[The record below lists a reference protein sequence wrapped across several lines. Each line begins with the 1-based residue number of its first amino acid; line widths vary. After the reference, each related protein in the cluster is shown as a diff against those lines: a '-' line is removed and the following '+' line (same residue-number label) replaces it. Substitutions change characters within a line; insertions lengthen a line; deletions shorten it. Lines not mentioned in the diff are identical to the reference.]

1 MKIVEGK
8 LNAEKLKFALV
19 VSRFNDFLTGKLADG
34 AVDTLRRH
42 GADDKDITLV
52 KVPGAYELA
61 LAADKA
67 ASGNYSAVLCL
78 GVIIRGDTPHFDLVA
93 SETAKGVAEVSMRHK
108 KPVIFGVVAADNLE
122 QAIERCGAK
131 QGNKGSE
138 AAMAAIEMANLFK
151 NL

>member
-8 LNAEKLKFALV
+8 LNADKLKFALV

-42 GADDKDITLV
+42 GADEKDITLV

-67 ASGNYSAVLCL
+67 AAGNYHAVVCL

-93 SETAKGVAEVSMRHK
+93 AETAKGVAEVSMRHK

-122 QAIERCGAK
+122 QAIERCGTK

>member
-1 MKIVEGK
+1 MKIIEGK
-8 LNAEKLKFALV
+8 LKADKLKFALV

-34 AVDTLRRH
+34 AVDTLKRH
-42 GADDKDITLV
+42 GADEKDITLV

-67 ASGNYSAVLCL
+67 AGGNYDAVVCL

-93 SETAKGVAEVSMRHK
+93 AETAKGVAEVSMRRK

-122 QAIERCGAK
+122 QAIERCGTK
-131 QGNKGSE
+131 QGNKGAE
-138 AAMAAIEMANLFK
+138 AAMAAIEMADLFRNL
-151 NL
+151 

>member
-1 MKIVEGK
+1 MKIIEGK
-8 LNAEKLKFALV
+8 LKADKLKFALV

-34 AVDTLRRH
+34 AVDTLKRH
-42 GADDKDITLV
+42 GADEKDITLV

-67 ASGNYSAVLCL
+67 ASGAYHAVVCL

-108 KPVIFGVVAADNLE
+108 KPVIFGVVAADSLE
-122 QAIERCGAK
+122 QAIERCGTK

-138 AAMAAIEMANLFK
+138 AAMAAIEMADLFRNL
-151 NL
+151 